1 MTAEQLQ
8 AARAAHWRQKQNP
21 LLTLE
26 DAERWLEQ
34 HPLCLYLPRR
44 AQLTAPAPS
53 FVEACMGS
61 AQAMP
66 GEAAI
71 EQAQELLTRLVATG
85 SVVALNLLGAVT
97 EQPDFLAHTQALPY
111 VLCLRGDADWKHA
124 PQKSSGH
131 KVSPLVLELWK
142 ALDKEGVLS
151 AGQARETLGRELT
164 EAAVLRGLSELWQG
178 LRINPVYGEAG
189 QPAQWELLR
198 VRHREALTTAAGT
211 SQVTA
216 LSLLVSMYLQS
227 VYAASS
233 EEIEIF
239 LSPVASRSRVR
250 EAVRGLAATRQIHS
264 LSMDAQTYYFLED
277 GLPEF
282 AAAAQ
287 APIER
292 PKENIELPGP
302 VAPAMTQAGI
312 SPPQPLPAQRRDRLP
327 RPVRPAAP
335 LGRPVKPAPF
345 TPRPGG
351 GPAPARAEWTGPRR
365 ATERPARG
373 GAFRPDRTTDKR
385 PSRSPGRSFSPGITR
400 VPGMGEGV
408 RRTGSRPDPG
418 GRVRPDTRPGK
429 RAAGGMGAEQRG
441 RPSPWARTGPKQGGR
456 PGEGSASVPRP
467 SQAGQGGHS
476 PFREGQKPRFASSGG
491 PKSRPDGDRVRN
503 AVSGRPSSGR
513 PQGREE
519 GRRPTGRQR
528 EGLPAAAG
536 NRPWAAKRPPG
547 RSQGTAVPFR
557 SGPNRTGPAAPR
569 SEPRRSGPPRSGPPQ
584 GAARGP
590 ARSVRGGPG
599 RSPGTGPGRGPGG
612 GSGRGGSYDRPRP
625 GGYAKSGGP
634 SGADARPERGGQG
647 PRPPFKGG
655 ARPSKSWPRASSA
668 SGRPSSRPGGKP
680 GGKPSGKPGK
690 PPARFRGGKP
700 SGKKPGA

>member
-61 AQAMP
+61 TQAMP
-66 GEAAI
+66 GAAAI
-71 EQAQELLTRLVATG
+71 EQAQGWLTRLVATG

-111 VLCLRGDADWKHA
+111 VLCLRADADWKHA

-142 ALDKEGVLS
+142 ALDDKGVLS
-151 AGQARETLGRELT
+151 AAQARETLGRELT

-178 LRINPVYGEAG
+178 LRINPVYGDTG

-198 VRHREALTTAAGT
+198 VRHREALATAAGT

-227 VYAASS
+227 VFAASS

-239 LSPVASRSRVR
+239 LSPMASRSRVR

-282 AAAAQ
+282 AAPAE
-287 APIER
+287 APAER
-292 PKENIELPGP
+292 PREKIELPGP
-302 VAPAMTQAGI
+302 VAPAMARAGI
-312 SPPQPLPAQRRDRLP
+312 SPPLPAQRGDRLP

-335 LGRPVKPAPF
+335 LGRPMKQAPF
-345 TPRPGG
+345 TPKPGA
-351 GPAPARAEWTGPRR
+351 GPSPARAEWTGPRR
-365 ATERPARG
+365 ATERPARA

-385 PSRSPGRSFSPGITR
+385 PSRPPGRGFSPGTTGEPRTGER
-400 VPGMGEGV
+400 VP
-408 RRTGSRPDPG
+408 RTGPRPDAR
-418 GRVRPDTRPGK
+418 GRVRADTRPGK
-429 RAAGGMGAEQRG
+429 RAAGGTGEEKRG
-441 RPSPWARTGPKQGGR
+441 RPAPWARTGPKPGGR
-456 PGEGSASVPRP
+456 AGEGSVSAPRP
-467 SQAGQGGHS
+467 PQARQGGHS
-476 PFREGQKPRFASSGG
+476 PFRERPKPRF
-491 PKSRPDGDRVRN
+491 
-503 AVSGRPSSGR
+503 
-513 PQGREE
+513 
-519 GRRPTGRQR
+519 
-528 EGLPAAAG
+528 
-536 NRPWAAKRPPG
+536 
-547 RSQGTAVPFR
+547 
-557 SGPNRTGPAAPR
+557 
-569 SEPRRSGPPRSGPPQ
+569 
-584 GAARGP
+584 
-590 ARSVRGGPG
+590 
-599 RSPGTGPGRGPGG
+599 
-612 GSGRGGSYDRPRP
+612 GS
-625 GGYAKSGGP
+625 
-634 SGADARPERGGQG
+634 
-647 PRPPFKGG
+647 
-655 ARPSKSWPRASSA
+655 
-668 SGRPSSRPGGKP
+668 
-680 GGKPSGKPGK
+680 
-690 PPARFRGGKP
+690 
-700 SGKKPGA
+700 